1 MTTLLTGAT
10 GLIGSHIVHRLI
22 DRGVPVRV
30 LVRNESQKAKFAGL
44 PVEVAVGDVA
54 EDQAAMVEACDGCA
68 SVIHTAAHFAYSGL
82 PASQIHNVAVNGTE
96 NVLRACA
103 AAGVK
108 RVVVTSSSVVF
119 GYSESQRHLRSEQSD
134 IRFADGDPPYMNA
147 KVVQHNR
154 ALEISAQLG
163 LQTILACPTMTL
175 GPTTS
180 TLGPSN
186 AIVAAYLADP
196 FRCTYGG
203 GCNIVSASDIAAGH
217 ILLAERGVPG
227 RSYIL
232 GAENLTW
239 NAIHTMISE
248 LAGISG
254 PRFEIN
260 YTGSYL
266 AAAGEELR
274 AWFSGRPALS
284 SRDQAAMIGRYYWYS
299 HELASDL
306 GYDPVSARD
315 ALVETISWMVASQF
329 VSRETRMGLQ
339 LSPDIYRYRRSEA
352 LRRSVSS
359 A

>member
-10 GLIGSHIVHRLI
+10 GLIGSHIVRHLI
-22 DRGVPVRV
+22 ARAVSVRV
-30 LVRNESQKAKFAGL
+30 LIRNEAQRSKFAGL
-44 PVEVAVGDVA
+44 PVEVAVGNVA
-54 EDQAAMVEACDGCA
+54 EDQAAMVDACDGCETI
-68 SVIHTAAHFAYSGL
+68 IHTAAHFAYSGV
-82 PASQIHNVAVNGTE
+82 PPSQIHDVAVGGTE

-119 GYSESQRHLRSEQSD
+119 GYSESQLDRQNELSG
-134 IRFADGDPPYMNA
+134 IGFADDDAPYVKA

-154 ALEISAQLG
+154 ALEVSAQLG

-186 AIVAAYLADP
+186 SIIAAYLADP

-203 GCNIVSASDIAAGH
+203 GCNIVSASDVAAGH
-217 ILLAERGVPG
+217 ILLAERGEPG
-227 RSYIL
+227 QSYIL

-239 NAIHTMISE
+239 NTIHAMISE

-274 AWFSGRPALS
+274 AWFSGRQPLS

-299 HELASDL
+299 HETASEL
-306 GYDPVSARD
+306 GYNPVSARD
-315 ALVETISWMVASQF
+315 ALVETISWMVASPF
-329 VSRETRMGLQ
+329 VSREARMGLR
-339 LSPDIYRYRRSEA
+339 LSPDIYRYRRIEA
-352 LRRSVSS
+352 LRRG
-359 A
+359 APG